1 LKYQAYKFGSIEV
14 YEVFIMKING
24 LYLLT
29 IKRLWNTVILD
40 GSIPQGEVER
50 MIDNSFML
58 VVSKMTKKDQKAIHV
73 HI

>member
-1 LKYQAYKFGSIEV
+1 MKYQAYKFGSIEV